1 MEGQGQ
7 EQKLTVRRATD
18 AEAISIKVGGDI
30 VLQGRTSVGSDVHIN
45 EADGF
50 RLFVGARQDP
60 FFFNFKGVQ
69 SPVALQLQYALGSD
83 GLASDGSWV
92 NTFGLTNVTLLALEV
107 KELKGKK
114 FGVWATTAL
123 DGKQIDRCGRASVTA
138 IFLPRVATGR
148 NPKNYPY
155 GGFKQPYNETRP
167 VDDRSNYGKM
177 FAYTLGQLQAD
188 RKLAEFYLPDI
199 LQYDPSLPDAYP
211 NGRNFRDDAVFW
223 TMQNVNPF
231 QSIPAGLPESNPQNL
246 TTEFPFAAPP
256 NPDPMSAPN
265 EYMVKLVNDIYT
277 GMQAGDFSEIAAQC
291 SPAVEWNCYGPADA
305 AFSGT
310 FMGKAGIDDHFKKLS
325 ATYRIDKVEVLRT
338 VVEGNF
344 VAAIVRETGVDVATK
359 QPVVL
364 NATQCWEVTN
374 RRISRVRDYVS
385 IGEPLVEK

>member
-1 MEGQGQ
+1 
-7 EQKLTVRRATD
+7 
-18 AEAISIKVGGDI
+18 
-30 VLQGRTSVGSDVHIN
+30 
-45 EADGF
+45 
-50 RLFVGARQDP
+50 
-60 FFFNFKGVQ
+60 
-69 SPVALQLQYALGSD
+69 
-83 GLASDGSWV
+83 
-92 NTFGLTNVTLLALEV
+92 
-107 KELKGKK
+107 
-114 FGVWATTAL
+114 
-123 DGKQIDRCGRASVTA
+123 
-138 IFLPRVATGR
+138 
-148 NPKNYPY
+148 
-155 GGFKQPYNETRP
+155 
-167 VDDRSNYGKM
+167 
-177 FAYTLGQLQAD
+177 
-188 RKLAEFYLPDI
+188 
-199 LQYDPSLPDAYP
+199 
-211 NGRNFRDDAVFW
+211 
-223 TMQNVNPF
+223 MQNVNPF

-310 FMGKAGIDDHFKKLS
+310 FIGKAGIDDHFKKLS

-364 NATQCWEVTN
+364 NATQCWEVTDS
-374 RRISRVRDYVS
+374 RISRVRDYVS